1 MDETVDLADLAPRI
15 GALLMEKW
23 LLEIRLQR
31 LTAEKTTVPLDVK
44 ADEDLVAV
52 LGFFDSCGKCLRRE
66 GQLSRRFLEMLLRRR
81 TPLSGFGRF
90 RDGLIQLFEAQAA
103 PGSTQIVQNER
114 IVSEIFVTGK
124 RLELFERRLKIRGLG
139 FQ

>member
-31 LTAEKTTVPLDVK
+31 LAAAAEKTTVPLDVK

-52 LGFFDSCGKCLRRE
+52 DGH
-66 GQLSRRFLEMLLRRR
+66 LER
-81 TPLSGFGRF
+81 
-90 RDGLIQLFEAQAA
+90 
-103 PGSTQIVQNER
+103 
-114 IVSEIFVTGK
+114 
-124 RLELFERRLKIRGLG
+124 
-139 FQ
+139 

>member
-31 LTAEKTTVPLDVK
+31 LAAEKATVPLDVK

-52 LGFFDSCGKCLRRE
+52 DGH
-66 GQLSRRFLEMLLRRR
+66 LE
-81 TPLSGFGRF
+81 
-90 RDGLIQLFEAQAA
+90 
-103 PGSTQIVQNER
+103 
-114 IVSEIFVTGK
+114 
-124 RLELFERRLKIRGLG
+124 
-139 FQ
+139 

>member
-31 LTAEKTTVPLDVK
+31 LAAEKVTVPLDVK

-52 LGFFDSCGKCLRRE
+52 DGH
-66 GQLSRRFLEMLLRRR
+66 LE
-81 TPLSGFGRF
+81 
-90 RDGLIQLFEAQAA
+90 
-103 PGSTQIVQNER
+103 
-114 IVSEIFVTGK
+114 
-124 RLELFERRLKIRGLG
+124 
-139 FQ
+139 